1 METTLKKEDTRVLK
15 EIKQKFKEIK
25 QKFKDKK
32 YQENGEPTLHN
43 NNADIFP
50 PGIA

>member
-15 EIKQKFKEIK
+15 EIKQKFK
-25 QKFKDKK
+25 DKK
-32 YQENGEPTLHN
+32 YQENGEPTLYN